1 MPDRSQL
8 EVIKPAV
15 RAASAYRLEH
25 RDADVKL
32 DQNENPYELPD
43 ELKRDVVHRVLE
55 SPWGRYPEL
64 VPEGIIEALSRFTGW
79 PKAGILV
86 GNGSNELINAALTVT
101 LHPASR
107 VAIAQP
113 TFTLYKLMSTTLG
126 ARVDEI
132 YLNEQDMSFDVDSLV
147 RAAREA
153 DVLVLCSPN
162 NPTGSLL
169 DPSDTARILENARG
183 LVILDEAYHEFSGQ
197 NAVSLLERFDNLLL
211 LRTFSKAMSL
221 AGLRFGYLLTRPE
234 IAAEI
239 NKAKLPYSVNIF
251 TLAAAQAVLERIE
264 VLDGAVRSLIEERER
279 IFGELDGRPGIQ
291 VFPSRANFILI
302 KTPHPAG
309 LVFDALYAEGV
320 LVRDVSRYP
329 LLDRALRVSIGKP
342 DENTRFLS
350 TLDRVLETL
359 A

>member
-1 MPDRSQL
+1 MPDRSQF
-8 EVIKPAV
+8 EVIKPEV

-25 RDADVKL
+25 FDADVKL

-43 ELKRDVVHRVLE
+43 GLKQDVVRRVLE
-55 SPWGRYPEL
+55 SQWGRYPEFA
-64 VPEGIIEALSRFTGW
+64 PEGVIEALSRFAGW
-79 PKAGILV
+79 PKEGILV

-101 LHPASR
+101 LHPAAR
-107 VAIAQP
+107 VAIPQP

-126 ARVDEI
+126 ATIDEVF
-132 YLNEQDMSFDVDSLV
+132 LNEHNLSFDVDALI
-147 RAAREA
+147 AAAKEA
-153 DVLVLCSPN
+153 DVLILCSPN

-169 DPSDTARILENARG
+169 ELSDAARIIENARG
-183 LVILDEAYHEFSGQ
+183 LVILDEAYHEFSGK
-197 NAVSLLERFDNLLL
+197 NAMELLRRFDNLIL
-211 LRTFSKAMSL
+211 LRTFSKAMAM

-251 TLAAAQAVLERIE
+251 TLVAAQAVLERTD
-264 VLDGAVRSLIEERER
+264 VLDEAIRALVEERER
-279 IFGELDGRPGIQ
+279 MFGELAGRPGVQ
-291 VFPSRANFILI
+291 AFPSRANFILI
-302 KTPHPAG
+302 KTPFPARR
-309 LVFDALYAEGV
+309 VFDALYAEGI
-320 LVRDVSRYP
+320 LVRDVSHYP